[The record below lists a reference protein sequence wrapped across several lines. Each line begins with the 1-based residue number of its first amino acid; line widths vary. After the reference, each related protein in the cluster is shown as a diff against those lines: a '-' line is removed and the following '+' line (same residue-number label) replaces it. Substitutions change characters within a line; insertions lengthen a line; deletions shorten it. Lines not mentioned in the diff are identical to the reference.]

1 MLRAFIKSIAVSVW
15 LCSIG
20 GAAAAQTTVTGATL
34 FQNVRIYDGTGKS
47 LSAPSNVLVRG
58 NRIERIS
65 PRAIAPE
72 PAATVIEGNGR
83 VLMPGL
89 IDAHW
94 HSMLVRPP
102 PSC

>member
-1 MLRAFIKSIAVSVW
+1 VS
-15 LCSIG
+15 
-20 GAAAAQTTVTGATL
+20 GATL

-65 PRAIAPE
+65 RAPIPFD
-72 PAATVIEGNGR
+72 PAVGSMVIDGGGR
-83 VLMPGL
+83 TLMPGL

-94 HSMLVRPP
+94 HTLLVRPRFTELLIIDVGYLNVLGAAEATATL
-102 PSC
+102 